1 MTVGGSVRAFEIVI
15 PGVSGKG
22 RLGRTNER
30 ANGRVPLYVH
40 LRTDGVEP
48 RLMRR
53 TSATQLDDGILS
65 IF

>member
-1 MTVGGSVRAFEIVI
+1 MTIGGSVRAFEIVI
-15 PGVSGKG
+15 PAVSREGEV
-22 RLGRTNER
+22 RTNER